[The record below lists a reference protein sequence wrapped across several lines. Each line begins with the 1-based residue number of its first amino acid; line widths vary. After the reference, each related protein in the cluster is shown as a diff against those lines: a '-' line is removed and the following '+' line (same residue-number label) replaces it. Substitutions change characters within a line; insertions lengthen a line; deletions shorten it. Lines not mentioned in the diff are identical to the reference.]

1 MSRPQSA
8 VDPSVSLAGIALVN
22 PIIAASGTFGYG
34 DEVAR
39 LCPPSE
45 LGAVTVKSLVPY
57 EWPGNAAPRVAPVTA
72 GMLNAIGLP
81 GPGVERWIEVDLP
94 QLTALGG
101 RIIGS
106 IWGRSVADYALAA
119 KQMNAVADQ
128 LVALEVNISCPNV
141 EARGDVFAHT
151 PASTGEV
158 VAAARDAFSGV
169 MFVKLSPNV
178 TSTVEIADAAISAG
192 ADGLTCFNTVMG
204 LSIDPATRRPRLGK
218 GGGGLSGPAIKPIAV
233 RGVRD
238 IRAAF
243 PAIPIIGTGG
253 VTTGADAAEMLLAG
267 ANAVGVGTAT
277 FQDPRATIRIRDELI
292 AWCGRHGVDRVADL
306 VNAMEEPSG

>member
-1 MSRPQSA
+1 VNARS
-8 VDPSVSLAGIALVN
+8 VDGRVRLGAIELPN

-39 LCPPSE
+39 LCPPTE

-57 EWPGNAAPRVAPVTA
+57 DWPGNAAPRLAPVTA
-72 GMLNAIGLP
+72 GMMNAIGLP
-81 GPGVERWIEVDLP
+81 GPGVEGWVHNDLP
-94 QLTALGG
+94 LLAAQGG

-128 LVALEVNISCPNV
+128 LIAIEVNISCPNV
-141 EARGDVFAHT
+141 EARGDIFAHSCAAT
-151 PASTGEV
+151 TDV
-158 VAAARDAFSGV
+158 VRAARDAIDGP
-169 MFVKLSPNV
+169 MFVKLSSNV
-178 TSTVEIADAAISAG
+178 TSVIEIAGAAIEAG

-204 LSIDPATRRPRLGK
+204 LSIDAVTRKPRLGK

-233 RGVRD
+233 RGVRE
-238 IRAAF
+238 IRMAF
-243 PAIPIIGTGG
+243 PDIPIIGTGG
-253 VTTGADAAEMLLAG
+253 VATGADAAEMLIAG

-277 FQDPRATIRIRDELI
+277 FQDPRATIRIRDELL
-292 AWCGRHGVDRVADL
+292 AWCAAHGVATVAEL
-306 VNAMEEPSG
+306 INSMEESAS